1 MIPLTLAID
10 TSCDETSV
18 SVVRGTEVLS
28 NVLPS
33 QVEFHA
39 QYGGVVPSL
48 ARLAHQQR
56 IDNVVKEAVRRSGV
70 TFEQIDLIA
79 VTIGPG
85 LAIAL
90 EVGINKA
97 KELATQHNKPI
108 VTVNHMEGHLLSC
121 FAERKRQE
129 TGDRKQGR
137 NVKGQ
142 MIKDNGLRK
151 NLDPKTYNVKPFPV
165 LGILVSGK
173 HTEIVLVHQIGKY
186 EIIGETVDDACGEAF
201 DKCGRMLGLGY
212 PAGPIVAEFAKQQR
226 KNMTLT
232 QFNRNTSTIIQAVNK
247 RSQKSYELPVA
258 MAQSGD
264 LNFSYSGLK
273 TAFKQL
279 VDLQLKNS
287 EGNLDKETLYDL
299 CVIFESAAFRPIE
312 IKLEKAI
319 QKYKPSEIWLGG
331 GVSASTHLR
340 FLLRRICRKYNV
352 DLRFPISKKFTTDN
366 AAMIAV
372 AANLNIMNSGIKSV
386 KNVFTSNFESIDR
399 DPTLQLGE

>member
-18 SVVRGTEVLS
+18 SVVRGVEVLS

-56 IDNVVKEAVRRSGV
+56 IDNVVKEAIRRSGV
-70 TFEQIDLIA
+70 TFEQLDVIA

-97 KELATQHNKPI
+97 KELAEQYKKPLMTI
-108 VTVNHMEGHLLSC
+108 NHMEGHLLSS
-121 FAERKRQE
+121 FAER
-129 TGDRKQGR
+129 RKKE
-137 NVKGQ
+137 NSQ
-142 MIKDNGLRK
+142 MINDKRPRK
-151 NLDPKTYNVKPFPV
+151 NIESRTYSLIQFPV

-173 HTEIVLVHQIGKY
+173 HTEIVLVHKIGKY

-212 PAGPIVAEFAKQQR
+212 PAGPVVAEFAKQHR
-226 KNMTLT
+226 KNMTLS
-232 QFNRNTSTIIQAVNK
+232 QFNRHKSTIIEAINK
-247 RSQKSYELPVA
+247 KSKRKYELPVA

-279 VDLQLKNS
+279 VDLQIKNNI
-287 EGNLDKETLYDL
+287 GNLDKGTLYDL
-299 CVIFESAAFRPIE
+299 SVIFEAAAFKPIE

-319 QKYKPSEIWLGG
+319 QKYRPSEVWLGG
-331 GVSASTHLR
+331 GVSASAQLR
-340 FLLRRICRKYNV
+340 LLLRRICRQYNT

-372 AANLNIMNSGIKSV
+372 AANLNIMEIGINNS
-386 KNVFTSNFESIDR
+386 KNIYKNNFESIDR
-399 DPTLQLGE
+399 DPTLQLGDE